1 MHHEAAMRLN
11 NFLSFS
17 AHNQDGT
24 VGMTDHRIGDTTHM
38 RSKDG
43 MVKCHCKA
51 L

>member
-1 MHHEAAMRLN
+1 MRLN
-11 NFLSFS
+11 DFLSFS

-24 VGMTDHRIGDTTHM
+24 VGKMDHRIGDTAHI

-43 MVKCHCKA
+43 MVKCQRKA